1 MIQFGA
7 DENFNLLIVRGL
19 KRRQPELDILVVQD
33 VGLRSEDDPAILA
46 WAAAEGRITL
56 THDIHTMPRFAAQR
70 IVSSQNMPGLIVV
83 PDQMPIGPAI
93 ADLLLIAEST
103 EPEEWKDRIE
113 YLPL

>member
-19 KRRQPELDILVVQD
+19 KRRQSQLDILLVQD
-33 VGLRSEDDPAILA
+33 VGLRAEDDPVILA
-46 WAAAEGRITL
+46 WAAEEGRITL
-56 THDIHTMPRFAAQR
+56 THDIRTMPRFAAQR
-70 IVSSQNMPGLIVV
+70 IEAGQNMPGLIVV

-93 ADLLLIAEST
+93 ADLFLIAECT
-103 EPEEWKDRIE
+103 EPEEWAGRIE